1 MYHGSHNYFTEFDL
15 KHVLE
20 GSGKVKF
27 GYGVYVTSKYSS
39 AAHYSG
45 QKTQSE
51 GENFVYTVA
60 VPSLVDDNYIMF
72 KQPVNAKIVMRT
84 EYVLGEKIP
93 DKVKADGKLFRKY
106 LANTLTGNDDLMGEK
121 AAAEFLDNKIGV
133 DCIVWPY
140 SWRNPSLGTN
150 RAIFN
155 VNKIEIIRIDRVC
168 LDAKNILYKILSS
181 RFSIKQRSIADMS
194 FYSIAPFIEKYY
206 PQYYSI
212 ENYPKEQCVTIHKVK
227 EEWGILSNFGRTPI
241 VVNDV
246 EFKSAEQ
253 LFQMM
258 KFKDKDVLLDIYN
271 AGNPKMK
278 AKKWEKAY
286 RRSDWGQMI
295 IDAIK
300 LCLQFKYDQSADFRE
315 KLKETSNKYIVED
328 QTTFRKKYADTW
340 GVKLVDDKYV
350 GPNLQ
355 GRLLMELRDNGK
367 LTYRLPADALDF
379 VNLLK

>member
-1 MYHGSHNYFTEFDL
+1 
-15 KHVLE
+15 
-20 GSGKVKF
+20 
-27 GYGVYVTSKYSS
+27 
-39 AAHYSG
+39 
-45 QKTQSE
+45 
-51 GENFVYTVA
+51 
-60 VPSLVDDNYIMF
+60 
-72 KQPVNAKIVMRT
+72 
-84 EYVLGEKIP
+84 
-93 DKVKADGKLFRKY
+93 
-106 LANTLTGNDDLMGEK
+106 
-121 AAAEFLDNKIGV
+121 
-133 DCIVWPY
+133 
-140 SWRNPSLGTN
+140 
-150 RAIFN
+150 
-155 VNKIEIIRIDRVC
+155 
-168 LDAKNILYKILSS
+168 
-181 RFSIKQRSIADMS
+181 MS

-212 ENYPKEQCVTIHKVK
+212 EDYPKEQCVTIHKVK

-278 AKKWEKAY
+278 AKKWEKVY
-286 RRSDWGQMI
+286 RRSDWGQI
-295 IDAIK
+295 IVDAIK
-300 LCLQFKYDQSADFRE
+300 LCLQCKYDQSADFRE